1 MADNNRQPPH
11 DQRKVRLTKLEKI
24 RAEGVHPY
32 PDRFSRTHAIAQAR
46 MLKPGTE
53 GVRTAGRIVLVRV
66 MGKLTFAHI
75 QDIEAKIQI
84 SLRRDVL
91 GAERY
96 KRFKQFT
103 DIGDFIGVEGKI
115 FLTKTGELTIDV
127 SDFTLLSKAL
137 RPLPEK
143 WHGLADVEACY
154 RQRYLDL
161 IMNEE
166 TRRRFVLRSRVISAI
181 RGFLDVGGFVE
192 VDTPV
197 IQTRPSGARARPFIT
212 HHNALDMSAYLRIAP
227 ETYLKR
233 LIVAGF
239 DKVYEFARCFRNEG
253 MDPSHLQ
260 DFTML
265 EYYCAY
271 WNYED
276 NIVFTE
282 KLVRHVVR
290 EIFGAL
296 KVKHGD
302 REMDFD
308 GEWPRMSFREL
319 ILRDAGIDIE
329 KSGTIEA
336 LRGVIREKGIEIE
349 NVESLNR
356 AALID
361 SLYKKVSQPN
371 IINPLFLVGYPIE
384 LSPLARRSEANP
396 AVTDRFQLVV
406 NGREIVNAYSELI
419 DPIDQRKRFEEQA
432 RMLASGDEEAM
443 PMDEDYL
450 LAMEYGMPPNSGW
463 GMGIDRFVA
472 LLADCDNLRDVVLFP
487 LMKPIH
493 SESERRAW
501 ASDPAPRNTAKQ
513 EEGECEK
520 GALPPPGGVET
531 VDIDDAGITR
541 ERAMELLLDNISTD
555 VLRKHCL
562 ASGAVMKALAERLGK
577 NAEVWEIAGLVHDLD
592 FDRVQEPDKHTL
604 ETAEILRGEGAD
616 PALVQAVLAH
626 NAEGL
631 APHGVERKTD
641 FDYALTCAEAITG
654 LVVATALIQPDKK
667 LASVK
672 SASVVKRMKK
682 KDFARK
688 VSREAIMFCEK
699 IGLTV
704 EEFADISLRAM
715 QGISDDLGL

>member
-1 MADNNRQPPH
+1 MADNNRQLPH
-11 DQRKVRLTKLEKI
+11 DQRKVRLTKLDNI

-32 PDRFSRTHAIAQAR
+32 PDRFSRTHTIAQAR
-46 MLKPGTE
+46 LLEPDTE

-91 GAERY
+91 GAEKY
-96 KRFKQFT
+96 NWFKQFI

-143 WHGLADVEACY
+143 WHGLVDIETCY

-166 TRRRFVLRSRVISAI
+166 TRRRFALRSRVVSAT
-181 RGFLDVGGFVE
+181 RNFLDAGGFVE

-197 IQTRPSGARARPFIT
+197 IQTRPSGARARPFVT
-212 HHNALDMSAYLRIAP
+212 HHNALDISAYLRIAP

-239 DKVYEFARCFRNEG
+239 DRVYEFARCFRNEG

-276 NIVFTE
+276 NINFTE

-290 EIFGAL
+290 KVFGTL
-296 KVKHGD
+296 KIKHGD
-302 REMDFD
+302 REINFD

-329 KSGTIEA
+329 KLDTIEA
-336 LRGVIREKGIEIE
+336 LRGAVKEKGIEVE
-349 NVESLNR
+349 DVESLNR

-361 SLYKKVSQPN
+361 TLYKKVSQPS

-487 LMKPIH
+487 LMKSLR
-493 SESERRAW
+493 SESECRARSESVPD
-501 ASDPAPRNTAKQ
+501 AVEKAPSEKSP
-513 EEGECEK
+513 GE
-520 GALPPPGGVET
+520 VET

-541 ERAMELLLDNISTD
+541 ERAMELLHDNISTD

-562 ASGAVMKALAERLGK
+562 ASAAVMKALAERLGK
-577 NAEVWEIAGLVHDLD
+577 NADVWEIAGLVHDLD

-604 ETAEILRGEGAD
+604 ETAEILRREGAD

-631 APHGVERKTD
+631 APHGIERKTD

-654 LVVATALIQPDKK
+654 LVAATALIQPDRK

-672 SASVVKRMKK
+672 PESVVKRMKK

-688 VSREAIMFCEK
+688 VSREAIMLCEK

-704 EEFADISLRAM
+704 EDFADISLRAM